1 MAPAPIPH
9 PQPET
14 VLNANSHLHQ
24 YQLEAFSKVKKKEWL
39 EVKGLGLRPLR
50 MYLIWWQ
57 EHRTQEAE
65 HMGSH
70 SIFTNNEL
78 CDWGQMTIL

>member
-24 YQLEAFSKVKKKEWL
+24 YQLEAFSEVKKKEWL

-50 MYLIWWQ
+50 MYLI
-57 EHRTQEAE
+57 
-65 HMGSH
+65 
-70 SIFTNNEL
+70 
-78 CDWGQMTIL
+78 